1 MAYRDRTLLGDI
13 KKNIIDVGVKGDIT
27 QGDKRQYAEVEKKP
41 EPFITYPKK
50 QKKKDIESLND
61 FQIAFMNAYEKAT
74 TARQL
79 PVKYTAKGAVKA
91 LQLLHP
97 LENPLLKQQILKDY
111 KKERE
116 IGKRDYIEGYTD
128 IATSIM
134 RGGDKFV
141 KSASEFVLMPL
152 DYAFDTD
159 FINKFNDYVD
169 YFNKFQ

>member
-27 QGDKRQYAEVEKKP
+27 QGDKRQYAQVEKKP

-91 LQLLHP
+91 LQL
-97 LENPLLKQQILKDY
+97 
-111 KKERE
+111 
-116 IGKRDYIEGYTD
+116 
-128 IATSIM
+128 
-134 RGGDKFV
+134 
-141 KSASEFVLMPL
+141 
-152 DYAFDTD
+152 
-159 FINKFNDYVD
+159 
-169 YFNKFQ
+169 